1 MNMENGKATPQLLA
15 FWLLLQ
21 CMTWHPSLSLPAWQK
36 SSVHTQHVCTCSR
49 AHTYHISVSK
59 WKPKKTSNRTHRII
73 VFYILRGQK
82 KKKARKPTSTIFPQ
96 QEFWGSL
103 FLPGVCTVLHNS
115 DVLLSDLGRTST
127 TLWPPKISSGTRRK
141 WVRISQVLN
150 SNQGPCVNIHAKTER
165 SLFK

>member
-1 MNMENGKATPQLLA
+1 MKIRDLQKVMNMENGKATPQLLA

-82 KKKARKPTSTIFPQ
+82 KKKGKKTHFHHFSPAGILRLPLPTRCLYSVTQLWCSF
-96 QEFWGSL
+96 EWFGEN
-103 FLPGVCTVLHNS
+103 LHNT
-115 DVLLSDLGRTST
+115 LT
-127 TLWPPKISSGTRRK
+127 TKNILRDKKEMSKDKSS
-141 WVRISQVLN
+141 
-150 SNQGPCVNIHAKTER
+150 AK
-165 SLFK
+165 F